1 MKIPSI
7 EKLLEDQLKDLYSA
21 ENQLVK
27 ALPKLAKAASA
38 DGLKEAITAHLEET
52 RRQVERLEE
61 IAKLTGFKLTG
72 KKCVAMEGLIEEG
85 KEIMEADGPAAL
97 IDLALIAGAQKVEHY
112 EISAYGSARALA
124 EELGHS
130 DVAALLQETLDEES
144 AADEKLTG
152 IALDEVM
159 PSAESEVESAGA
171 STRAGSSRRR

>member
-7 EKLLEDQLKDLYSA
+7 EKLLEDQLKDIYSA

-27 ALPKLAKAASA
+27 ALPRMAKASAA
-38 DGLKEAITAHLEET
+38 DGLKEAFTAHLEET
-52 RRQVERLEE
+52 RGQVARLDEV
-61 IAKLTGFKLTG
+61 AKLLGVKLTG

-85 KEIMEADGPAAL
+85 KEVIDAEGPAEV

-124 EELGHS
+124 EQLGHS
-130 DVAALLQETLDEES
+130 EVASLLQESLDEES

-159 PSAESEVESAGA
+159 PGVGAEKVA
-171 STRAGSSRRR
+171 SGPSRGSGGRR